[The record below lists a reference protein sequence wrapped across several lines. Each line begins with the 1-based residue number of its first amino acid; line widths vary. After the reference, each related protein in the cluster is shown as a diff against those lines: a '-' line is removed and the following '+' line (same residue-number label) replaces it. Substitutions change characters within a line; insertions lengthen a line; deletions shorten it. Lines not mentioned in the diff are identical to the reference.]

1 MKTCKITAMIHA
13 PNKSETRL
21 TVCEENESGEED
33 CYEDVTITHDSLGT
47 RDEMMSDIDEY
58 VIARQKQLNPAH

>member
-1 MKTCKITAMIHA
+1 MNHA

-21 TVCEENESGEED
+21 TVCEENENGEED
-33 CYEDVTITHDSLGT
+33 CYEDVTITHDSLGG